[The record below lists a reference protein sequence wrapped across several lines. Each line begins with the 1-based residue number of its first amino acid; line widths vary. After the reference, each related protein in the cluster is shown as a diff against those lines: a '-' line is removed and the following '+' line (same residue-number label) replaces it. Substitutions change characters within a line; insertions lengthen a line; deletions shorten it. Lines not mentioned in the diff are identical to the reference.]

1 MVPGRSRPP
10 LPTVTTLLLLL
21 LLLLLSHCNSRRE

>member
-21 LLLLLSHCNSRRE
+21 LLLSHCNSRRE